1 MQRQIERVHRFWF
14 GDDFVTAKG
23 ASARRHKW
31 FTESKEFDLE
41 IKRLFNDDL
50 ERAGAGAYAA
60 WEDRPDG
67 ALALILILDQFP
79 RNIHRGTPRAFAYDG
94 LALASCRR
102 LIDLQRDRELSFM
115 ERCFAAMP
123 LQHAEDIGVQKRSQE
138 WFTAWANE
146 APPGFEEIAANSLR
160 YARLHCEIIAG
171 FGRFPHRNTILGR
184 VSTAEERSYLASSGV
199 DFGQSTG

>member
-1 MQRQIERVHRFWF
+1 MQQRIRRVHGFWF

-23 ASARRHKW
+23 ARAQMHKW
-31 FTESKEFDLE
+31 FTESKAFDLE
-41 IKRLFNDDL
+41 IKRSFNDDL

-60 WEDRPDG
+60 WEDSLDG

-94 LALASCRR
+94 MALASCLR

-138 WFTAWANE
+138 WFTNWANE
-146 APPGFEEIAANSLR
+146 APPEFEKIAADSLR
-160 YARLHCEIIAG
+160 YARLHCEIIDR
-171 FGRFPHRNTILGR
+171 FGRFPHRNAILGR
-184 VSTAEERSYLASSGV
+184 VSTAEERGYLASSGV
-199 DFGQSTG
+199 DFGQSAG